1 MRREEGYFILD
12 AMGALILLLAMVAG
26 MSYMH
31 VQLAGMKEL
40 EGYVTAECMV
50 REQLDRLCV
59 ERQESDLGIRYRQE
73 NGYEFCVESTRE
85 AAGVQGKYWIL
96 MQ

>member
-31 VQLAGMKEL
+31 GTGTTGQA
-40 EGYVTAECMV
+40 V
-50 REQLDRLCV
+50 R
-59 ERQESDLGIRYRQE
+59 
-73 NGYEFCVESTRE
+73 
-85 AAGVQGKYWIL
+85 
-96 MQ
+96 